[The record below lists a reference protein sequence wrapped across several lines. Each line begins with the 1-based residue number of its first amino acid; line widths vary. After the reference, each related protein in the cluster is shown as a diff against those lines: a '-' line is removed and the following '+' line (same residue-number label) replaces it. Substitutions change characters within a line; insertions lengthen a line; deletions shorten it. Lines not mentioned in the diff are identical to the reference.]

1 MAVLFKIFKKF
12 SLMWLVILIMPK
24 REIET
29 LLIVAKSTI
38 IMIGYSRMMNF
49 FQKLTENL
57 MFDRLPKLFLSL
69 DKNLFA
75 FISNC
80 LRNSNIF
87 NIFLI
92 NDNLLIRL
100 NCILNLRLKW
110 LKKISFCWYSGLI
123 HSSSH

>member
-1 MAVLFKIFKKF
+1 MAVLFKIFNKF
-12 SLMWLVILIMPK
+12 SLMWLVIFIMPK

-29 LLIVAKSTI
+29 LLILALFTI

-69 DKNLFA
+69 DENLFD
-75 FISNC
+75 FISHC

-100 NCILNLRLKW
+100 NCILNLRLKL
-110 LKKISFCWYSGLI
+110 LKKISFCWYCGLI
-123 HSSSH
+123 HYSSH